1 MNRVFLNFLFL
12 SIYKD
17 RKSHIA
23 LFLIS
28 IILIFILATTLFTS
42 TSLKHTLFNQ
52 LNNQA
57 DFVVQ
62 KVRGG
67 NRVDAPLSWQDK
79 LTEIY
84 GVSKVT
90 PRVYGRYYFEDKK
103 EYALIFGIDFLDEQA
118 NKELASIIKETKLDN
133 FLESNNMIVSKSIK
147 EYLSSHFYNDNYNF
161 LTPSGKF
168 IKVNIYK
175 TLTKESSLYSNNII
189 IMPIDLA
196 KSILGVEEDF
206 VSDFTLNVANDDEQD
221 NIYSKISSLYYDIS
235 VTTKKDVK
243 KAYENLYNYKGGFFL
258 LLFILTLATFLLLLY
273 YRYSIMFYTQKRA
286 IGIYRAI
293 GWSIKDIIKLK
304 FLESSLIAIFSF
316 IIGATLAYIYTF
328 IFNAPIIKDIFLGS
342 SNLPNRVNLEAII
355 DFSTLGVIFI
365 LFVLP
370 FIAATIVPVW
380 KIATT
385 NPKEAML

>member
-1 MNRVFLNFLFL
+1 MSRVFLNFLFL

-52 LNNQA
+52 LDNQA

-62 KVRGG
+62 KIRGG

-175 TLTKESSLYSNNII
+175 TLTKDSSLYSNNII

-342 SNLPNRVNLEAII
+342 SNLPNSVNLEAVI

>member
-175 TLTKESSLYSNNII
+175 TLTKDSSLYSNNII

-342 SNLPNRVNLEAII
+342 SNLPNSVNLEAVI